1 MHKIRIPVKF
11 LPDSNSLFV
20 KNLTRSKQFLYNFGA
35 FAKHLYMEIFLQPD
49 TWVALLT
56 LTFLE
61 IVLGIDNIIFIS
73 LVAGRVSEENQ
84 KKARLGGLTIA
95 LVMRILLLLSIA
107 WIIGLKEPIV
117 TLLGFEL
124 SWRDIILIAGGIFL
138 LVKSTLEIHHKVEG
152 QENDPEKGKKSKT
165 ISFTKA
171 IIQIVL
177 LDLVFSFDSIL
188 TAVGL
193 TDEIILM
200 IIAVVIA
207 IIVMM
212 IFARPV
218 GEFVN
223 KHPTIQILALSFLI
237 LIGVM
242 LIVEGAHYH
251 VPKGYIYF
259 AVFFSLAIEML
270 NMRYR
275 KKN

>member
-1 MHKIRIPVKF
+1 
-11 LPDSNSLFV
+11 
-20 KNLTRSKQFLYNFGA
+20 
-35 FAKHLYMEIFLQPD
+35 MEIFLQPD

-73 LVAGRVSEENQ
+73 IVAGKVPEESQ
-84 KKARLGGLTIA
+84 KKARIGGLSIA
-95 LVMRILLLLSIA
+95 LIMRILLLLSIT
-107 WIIGLKEPIV
+107 WIIGLTEPV
-117 TLLGFEL
+117 LTVADFEL
-124 SWRDIILIAGGIFL
+124 SWRDIILVAGGIFL
-138 LVKSTLEIHHKVEG
+138 LIKSTLEIHHKVEG
-152 QENDPEKGKKSKT
+152 QEENKTTENGKKPT
-165 ISFTKA
+165 ISFSSA
-171 IIQIVL
+171 IVQIVL
-177 LDLVFSFDSIL
+177 LDIVFSFDSIL

-193 TDEIILM
+193 TDQIILM
-200 IIAVVIA
+200 IIAVIVS

-212 IFARPV
+212 IFAKPV

-223 KHPTIQILALSFLI
+223 NHPTIQILALSFLI
-237 LIGVM
+237 LIGAM

-275 KKN
+275 RKNI

>member
-1 MHKIRIPVKF
+1 
-11 LPDSNSLFV
+11 
-20 KNLTRSKQFLYNFGA
+20 
-35 FAKHLYMEIFLQPD
+35 MEIFAQPD

-56 LTFLE
+56 LSFLE

-73 LVAGRVSEENQ
+73 LVAGKVSKENQ
-84 KKARLGGLTIA
+84 KKARIGGLSIA
-95 LVMRILLLLSIA
+95 LIMRILLLLSIT
-107 WIIGLKEPIV
+107 WIIGLKEPV
-117 TLLGFEL
+117 LELFNFEL
-124 SWRDIILIAGGIFL
+124 SWRDIILFAGGIFL

-152 QENDPEKGKKSKT
+152 QHEEKTKSAT
-165 ISFTKA
+165 GTMSFTTA

-193 TDEIILM
+193 TDQVILM

-212 IFARPV
+212 IFAKPV
-218 GEFVN
+218 GDFVN
-223 KHPTIQILALSFLI
+223 EHPTIQILALSFLI

-242 LIVEGAHYH
+242 LIVEAAHYH

-275 KKN
+275 KKNPAGN

>member
-1 MHKIRIPVKF
+1 
-11 LPDSNSLFV
+11 
-20 KNLTRSKQFLYNFGA
+20 
-35 FAKHLYMEIFLQPD
+35 MEIFLQPD

-73 LVAGRVSEENQ
+73 LVAGKVPEESQ
-84 KKARLGGLTIA
+84 KKARLGGLSIA
-95 LVMRILLLLSIA
+95 LIMRILLLLSIT
-107 WIIGLKEPIV
+107 WIIGLTEPV
-117 TLLGFEL
+117 LTVADFEL
-124 SWRDIILIAGGIFL
+124 SWRDIILVAGGIFL

-152 QENDPEKGKKSKT
+152 EQGSVEINGKKKAT
-165 ISFTKA
+165 MSFTTA
-171 IIQIVL
+171 LIQIVL

-193 TDEIILM
+193 TDQIILM
-200 IIAVVIA
+200 VIAVVVA

-212 IFARPV
+212 IFAKPV

-242 LIVEGAHYH
+242 LIIEGAHYH

-275 KKN
+275 KRNIS

>member
-1 MHKIRIPVKF
+1 
-11 LPDSNSLFV
+11 
-20 KNLTRSKQFLYNFGA
+20 
-35 FAKHLYMEIFLQPD
+35 MEIFFQPD

-73 LVAGRVSEENQ
+73 LVAGRVPEENQ
-84 KKARLGGLTIA
+84 KKARLGGLSIA
-95 LVMRILLLLSIA
+95 LVMRILLLLSIT
-107 WIIGLKEPIV
+107 WIIGLTEPVI
-117 TLLGFEL
+117 TIADFKL
-124 SWRDIILIAGGIFL
+124 SWRDIILISGGIFL

-152 QENDPEKGKKSKT
+152 QENNPETGAKTKSM
-165 ISFTKA
+165 SFTTA
-171 IIQIVL
+171 ITQIVL
-177 LDLVFSFDSIL
+177 LDIIFSFDSIL

-193 TDEIILM
+193 TDQIILM
-200 IIAVVIA
+200 IIAVIIS

-212 IFARPV
+212 IFAKPV

-223 KHPTIQILALSFLI
+223 NHPTIQILALSFLI

>member
-1 MHKIRIPVKF
+1 
-11 LPDSNSLFV
+11 
-20 KNLTRSKQFLYNFGA
+20 
-35 FAKHLYMEIFLQPD
+35 MELFLQPD

-73 LVAGRVSEENQ
+73 LVAGRVPEENQ
-84 KKARLGGLTIA
+84 KRARLGGLTIA
-95 LVMRILLLLSIA
+95 LVMRVLLLLSIT
-107 WIIGLKEPIV
+107 WIIGLKEPII
-117 TLLGFEL
+117 TLLDFEL
-124 SWRDIILIAGGIFL
+124 SWRDIILIAGGVFL

-152 QENDPEKGKKSKT
+152 QEGDAENGKKSKT

-212 IFARPV
+212 IFAKPV

>member
-1 MHKIRIPVKF
+1 
-11 LPDSNSLFV
+11 
-20 KNLTRSKQFLYNFGA
+20 
-35 FAKHLYMEIFLQPD
+35 MEIFLQPD

-73 LVAGRVSEENQ
+73 LVAGRVPEADQ
-84 KKARLGGLTIA
+84 KRARLGGLTIA
-95 LVMRILLLLSIA
+95 LVMRILLLLSIT
-107 WIIGLKEPIV
+107 WIIGLTKPV
-117 TLLGFEL
+117 LTVADFEL

-152 QENDPEKGKKSKT
+152 QENDPETGTPSKT
-165 ISFTKA
+165 MGFTSA

-177 LDLVFSFDSIL
+177 LDIVFSFDSIL

-193 TDEIILM
+193 TDEILLM

-212 IFARPV
+212 IFAKPV

-223 KHPTIQILALSFLI
+223 NHPTIQILALSFLI

-275 KKN
+275 KKNA

>member
-1 MHKIRIPVKF
+1 
-11 LPDSNSLFV
+11 
-20 KNLTRSKQFLYNFGA
+20 
-35 FAKHLYMEIFLQPD
+35 MEIFLQPD

-73 LVAGRVSEENQ
+73 LVAGKVPKENQ
-84 KKARLGGLTIA
+84 KKARLGGLAIA
-95 LVMRILLLLSIA
+95 LVMRILLLLSIT
-107 WIIGLKEPIV
+107 WIIGLTEPV
-117 TLLGFEL
+117 LTVADFEL
-124 SWRDIILIAGGIFL
+124 SWRDIILVAGGIFL

-152 QENDPEKGKKSKT
+152 QQEENETGQKATKT
-165 ISFTKA
+165 MSFSTA
-171 IIQIVL
+171 IVQIVL

-200 IIAVVIA
+200 VIAVTIA

-212 IFARPV
+212 IFAEPV
-218 GEFVN
+218 GKFVN

-275 KKN
+275 KKND